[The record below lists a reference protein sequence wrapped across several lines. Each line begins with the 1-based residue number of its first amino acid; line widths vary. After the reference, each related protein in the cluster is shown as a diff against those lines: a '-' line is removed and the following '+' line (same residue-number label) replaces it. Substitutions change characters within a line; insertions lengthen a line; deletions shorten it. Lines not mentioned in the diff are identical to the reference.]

1 MSASSCLDRVLPIT
15 RSGFPTTTDQS
26 VPDRNPNQSGIP
38 KVRSSR
44 DAALRWPARRGW
56 HEDAGVPHHCA
67 RLLCPR
73 ANRRRGAVVAF
84 ADQMRFLQPF
94 THDVGLLERAIAST
108 SAHGDTALF
117 STLYVVLKEFARAG
131 ENATEVRRPAIVVLT
146 DGEDNASLVG
156 QDDVI
161 ELVRRTGVAISRSRS
176 FPRWRPGTPML
187 KARTGRSTRSTT
199 I

>member
-1 MSASSCLDRVLPIT
+1 
-15 RSGFPTTTDQS
+15 
-26 VPDRNPNQSGIP
+26 
-38 KVRSSR
+38 
-44 DAALRWPARRGW
+44 
-56 HEDAGVPHHCA
+56 
-67 RLLCPR
+67 
-73 ANRRRGAVVAF
+73 
-84 ADQMRFLQPF
+84 MRFLQPF

-161 ELVRRTGVAISRSRS
+161 ELVRRTGVAIYQISIASAVEARNPDAEGKNRTFNPIDDDLRRLARESGGQAFFPLHLGELDSVYAWVARELSAQYSLAYVLNAPARNGVFQKLMVQVASRGDA
-176 FPRWRPGTPML
+176 FPR
-187 KARTGRSTRSTT
+187 TRLGY
-199 I
+199 IAAQ